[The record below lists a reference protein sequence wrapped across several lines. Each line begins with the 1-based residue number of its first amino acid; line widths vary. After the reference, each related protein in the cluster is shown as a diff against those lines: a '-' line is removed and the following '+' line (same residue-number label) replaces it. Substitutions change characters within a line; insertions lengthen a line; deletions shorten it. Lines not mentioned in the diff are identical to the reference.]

1 MQTSV
6 VSVHDRKKLLR
17 VLPLVVFLLSLVF
30 TWYTSSVYAVSIMNS
45 DSSSELIL
53 SHLLAQQN
61 AVMSTDWYYS
71 TELRAIHSNLVFA
84 PLFKVFSN
92 WHTVR
97 LVGMIIMQVLFLLS
111 YWYLCKQAQ
120 FSRQAFFYSGAIL
133 MLPFSVQYGQIVLY
147 HSFYITCVTI
157 SFLIVG
163 FNLSVIRQWSRPEKK
178 RMRWITLLLLLL
190 TCFLSGL
197 NGVRQLMITLAPMF
211 LSAFLLTL
219 KIEKNM
225 VRPDRRSV
233 WEQWRWVIV
242 GAAACCAGVIGY
254 LINEKVLANI
264 YSYRSY
270 GATTTDFITYDNF
283 INMMKYFFSQFGYQ
297 TGREVFSLEGLLA
310 CGSVLAAFYI
320 IVKGLAL
327 LFSHKIDVKT
337 TEDETAVG
345 AFIDIL
351 APVSILTMFF
361 TFIFLKAQPYYF
373 LYFIPVIIW
382 IVPFLARQMDVTKTA
397 NVTQKAL
404 LFLTCAVLIGNGYY
418 DNAYFIHP
426 DNKKVI
432 YEGLGRKDIH
442 TVQELQGAV
451 DFLQEN
457 QYTLGYASYWCS
469 NVVTEMTNGEIPM
482 VNVQVNTKNPA
493 IAYYNWLTDKRYR
506 DYSFVEGKKVFLL
519 LPLNENDAFL
529 STPMADTASE
539 VYQDEL
545 YVIYDFEYSDDP
557 WNALNEA

>member
-1 MQTSV
+1 
-6 VSVHDRKKLLR
+6 
-17 VLPLVVFLLSLVF
+17 
-30 TWYTSSVYAVSIMNS
+30 MNS

-178 RMRWITLLLLLL
+178 RMRWITLLMLLL